1 MPELPPD
8 QQLRLQ
14 ALMRLAPDAESVL
27 EIGARDGRVTRL
39 LSERY
44 SSVLALDLQRPAFE
58 FPHVTTAAGDVRS
71 LQFLDRS
78 FDLVL
83 CTEVLEHVPELESA
97 TRELCRVA
105 RRHILVGVPHR
116 QDLRHDRTTCAACGH
131 RNPPYGHVH
140 AFDEQRLFRLFPG
153 WLPSTIT
160 HVGEV
165 QDRTSGLAAWLMD
178 LAGNPWGAYGA
189 GERCLACG
197 SELQAAPAY
206 SRSLPRRI
214 AAGIAVRLD
223 RLQALLTQPRAGW
236 LHVLFSS
243 AADSPAAAMLASP
256 GAVKA

>member
-1 MPELPPD
+1 
-8 QQLRLQ
+8 
-14 ALMRLAPDAESVL
+14 
-27 EIGARDGRVTRL
+27 
-39 LSERY
+39 
-44 SSVLALDLQRPAFE
+44 
-58 FPHVTTAAGDVRS
+58 
-71 LQFLDRS
+71 
-78 FDLVL
+78 
-83 CTEVLEHVPELESA
+83 
-97 TRELCRVA
+97 
-105 RRHILVGVPHR
+105 
-116 QDLRHDRTTCAACGH
+116 
-131 RNPPYGHVH
+131 
-140 AFDEQRLFRLFPG
+140 
-153 WLPSTIT
+153 
-160 HVGEV
+160 
-165 QDRTSGLAAWLMD
+165 MD